1 LFHSLLLVGNLV
13 GLDEQVT
20 VDGNDDIEKSPALLS
35 HSVSK
40 PPSTTVKKQRQQSI
54 APPPSSSKRPLE
66 THRDSVSYV
75 SDLRMQKR
83 GKVQTEQTVDRII
96 SEPVDTEAAAQPST
110 STKNLVTPSPHPHTK
125 HQNADTATPRRNVTS
140 SSGKRDETNTQPR
153 SHSLTGH
160 RPNNP
165 SLASARAN
173 RGGKNNSRSSWFQE
187 KSQQKTAQQT
197 AFSEYQVVIL
207 FNLTT

>member
-1 LFHSLLLVGNLV
+1 
-13 GLDEQVT
+13 
-20 VDGNDDIEKSPALLS
+20 
-35 HSVSK
+35 
-40 PPSTTVKKQRQQSI
+40 VKKQRQQSI

-66 THRDSVSYV
+66 THRDSGSYV
-75 SDLRMQKR
+75 SDLRLQKR

-125 HQNADTATPRRNVTS
+125 HQNVDTATPRR
-140 SSGKRDETNTQPR
+140 KRDETNTQSR

-207 FNLTT
+207 LRFDYLTLRSHFDF